1 MFFNNLN
8 NLFQICRQYRKEWTI
23 EEPTDKM
30 CSSLTAIN
38 LKTETKLQFQQSD
51 EKIKAK
57 KRINTLHAEEKRSEK
72 LIQFIYSFK

>member
-1 MFFNNLN
+1 
-8 NLFQICRQYRKEWTI
+8 
-23 EEPTDKM
+23 M